1 MSGRGGFWKNYRALR
16 GMRRLGCS
24 HAQLRVLRDGVFGPA
39 YIIASALQSA
49 LEKDPQL
56 LSSLAGNRVSDS
68 DIQRLH
74 HEGLEAGEIAA
85 RLMVPWQRVQAALR
99 QGRVEAEQDN
109 ACADVMASVDQP
121 DAVASVL
128 RIKQTIAERRA
139 DVARLTGQGVDAV
152 EIATQLGVSRA
163 TVWNDRAALGLPAG
177 KRGSEPDPDVADRRA
192 AIVADVN
199 AGMRYE
205 DVAAK
210 HKCSV
215 SNVKIAVYRARKT
228 GQTVKVTRSA
238 GPDPA
243 RRDAVMSALLAGL
256 SWAETVR
263 SLKDVHAGITRDV
276 VAGIV
281 KAATPEERNQIDAA
295 VAARKTKGKP
305 EKPPRP
311 EKVKAPAPLRVERV
325 VAPKAALPKKPVA
338 ARPVRSFRPSPAAPV
353 AKPMVED
360 RAPRVAAPTER
371 QERQRIAD
379 TSFGPDTSYLGQ
391 TAIMACR
398 DGKCRW
404 PVGDPASPMFR
415 MCLAVTEPTLVYCTA
430 HSALARVPGSAAK
443 IKAYDPMVV
452 TVSRARNDFASV
464 DQVMR

>member
-1 MSGRGGFWKNYRALR
+1 MTRRA
-16 GMRRLGCS
+16 S
-24 HAQLRVLRDGVFGPA
+24 
-39 YIIASALQSA
+39 IS
-49 LEKDPQL
+49 
-56 LSSLAGNRVSDS
+56 RVSDS
-68 DIQRLH
+68 DIQRLYH
-74 HEGLEAGEIAA
+74 DGLEEGEIAA

-99 QGRVEAEQDN
+99 PCRVEAEQDN

-121 DAVASVL
+121 DAVVSVP
-128 RIKQTIAERRA
+128 RIKQTIAARRA

-163 TVWNDRAALGLPAG
+163 TVCNDRVALGLPAG
-177 KRGSEPDPDVADRRA
+177 KRGSEPDPDVAVRRA

-205 DVAAK
+205 EVAAK

-228 GQTVKVTRSA
+228 GQTVNVTRSA
-238 GPDPA
+238 GLDPA

-263 SLKDVHAGITRDV
+263 SLNDVHAGITRDV

-311 EKVKAPAPLRVERV
+311 EKVKPAAPRRVERAAAPKAT
-325 VAPKAALPKKPVA
+325 VAPRAALPKKPMA
-338 ARPVRSFRPSPAAPV
+338 ARPVRSSRPSPAAPV
-353 AKPMVED
+353 LKPRVEG
-360 RAPRVAAPTER
+360 RAPRLSAPTER
-371 QERQRIAD
+371 DERRKIAD
-379 TSFGPDTSYLGQ
+379 TYFGPETTDLGVV
-391 TAIMACR
+391 AAVMACQN
-398 DGKCRW
+398 GKCRW
-404 PVGDPASPMFR
+404 PVGDPASPTFR
-415 MCLAVTEPTLVYCTA
+415 MCLAVTEPEQGYCAA
-430 HSALARVPGSAAK
+430 HSALARVPGSAPK
-443 IKAYDPMVV
+443 IKAYDPSVV
-452 TVSRARNDFASV
+452 RVSRSRDGLASV
-464 DQVMR
+464 DRVMR